1 MGFDQHIEKILSFS
15 NIDHFSAVE
24 IRTAYLVLK
33 KDEKM
38 DKSEARRFVY
48 SELLKLVNLGWL
60 KKLVSTKKGIARY
73 VKTESFNADLLN
85 IQVEPISIDKVAP
98 VSATKPNNAEHKLMS
113 RLQCYKTELLEGLGE
128 AEECKSLR
136 IERPDMHDSL
146 LTKYN
151 EVREGNA
158 RLLGKIKMLE
168 SFIKSNTEN

>member
-1 MGFDQHIEKILSFS
+1 VAFDQYIGTILSFS
-15 NIDHFSAVE
+15 NIDHFSAIE

-33 KDEKM
+33 NDEKM
-38 DKSEARRFVY
+38 DKSDARRFVY
-48 SELLKLVNLGWL
+48 SELLKLVNLGLL
-60 KKLVSTKKGIARY
+60 KKMVSIKKGITSY
-73 VKTESFNADLLN
+73 VKTDLFDVNLLN
-85 IQVEPISIDKVAP
+85 IQAKQIDIDKVEP
-98 VSATKPNNAEHKLMS
+98 VNTPKTNNTDHKLMS
-113 RLQCYKTELLEGLGE
+113 RLHGYKTELLEGLGE